1 MMDYATSYEVEE
13 VDGTIHLINSAKAL
27 LEYTRMVDRRAREDA
42 ELEIGRLHEELAAA
56 YIKLSGT
63 DQHASDC
70 ATSNAP
76 AMKPGPCDC
85 KENAETFTRSGNV

>member
-1 MMDYATSYEVEE
+1 MSDNLTHWLRDEASFAYDRAEKDMLTEAANRIE
-13 VDGTIHLINSAKAL
+13 AL
-27 LEYTRMVDRRAREDA
+27 EA
-42 ELEIGRLHEELAAA
+42 ENERLREELAAA

-76 AMKPGPCDC
+76 AMEPGPCNC
-85 KENAETFTRSGNV
+85 KETAETFTRSGNV